1 MGGSGSEVMA
11 QKVQGSMK
19 KYKKRVIWLNRRY
32 SQEDIRYMRGLSE
45 SDIDGGNKKE
55 NK

>member
-19 KYKKRVIWLNRRY
+19 KYKKESDLAEQKIQPRRY
-32 SQEDIRYMRGLSE
+32 KIYAGFVR
-45 SDIDGGNKKE
+45 K
-55 NK
+55 